1 MELKVNSKLLPL
13 KAHFF
18 LIFSALAPLLPFL
31 PVYAKQLGFDA
42 FGVGVIF
49 AGNSIRKKTN
59 YLLVTILVL
68 PFTGMIAKP
77 VAGWIADH
85 FSRQKLVFI
94 ISIAFTGIGYFF
106 LQTVSNIEADNESQL
121 LCSYPQS
128 ILKVVCTYSL
138 LISYPSM

>member
-1 MELKVNSKLLPL
+1 VNSKLLPL

-49 AGNSIRKKTN
+49 A
-59 YLLVTILVL
+59 VL